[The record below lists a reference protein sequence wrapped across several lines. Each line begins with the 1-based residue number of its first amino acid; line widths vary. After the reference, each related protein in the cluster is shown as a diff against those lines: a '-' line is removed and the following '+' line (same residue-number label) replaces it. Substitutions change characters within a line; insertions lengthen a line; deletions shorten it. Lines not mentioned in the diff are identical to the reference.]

1 MVAKKGRRDSSDSSP
16 IVEVGE
22 IDTSAPFQS
31 VKDAVNLFGEA
42 AFSAEKPVFRKPNPQ
57 SAEKVL
63 VKQTELHLAQK
74 ELNKLKE
81 QLKNAETIREQ
92 ALSELEWSKRTVDE
106 LTRKLEAVNESRD
119 SANKATEAAKS
130 LIEEAKP
137 GNVSVASSSDAQTRD
152 MEEYGEVCKELDT
165 AKQELRKIRQVSNE
179 ILETKTVA
187 LSKVEEAKKVSKV
200 HSEKIELLR
209 KEIAAVNESVEQT
222 KLACSQAR
230 KEQSEIF
237 AEKEIQ
243 QKSYKAGME
252 ESAKKSLALKNEF
265 DPEFAKK
272 LEVQLTETYNEID
285 ELQKQMETAKA
296 SDIDSVNGVSLE
308 LNEAKGLFEK
318 LVEEEKSLQELVES
332 LKAEL
337 KNVKMEHDEVEAK
350 EAEIESVAGDL
361 HLKLSRSKSELEQ
374 CVTEESKAK
383 AALEDMMLTINQIS
397 SETEAARR
405 EAEGMRNKAK
415 ELMKEAESAHLALED
430 SELHLRVAL
439 DEAEEAK
446 AAETKA
452 LEQIKSMS
460 EKTNAARNS
469 TSSESGSQSITLSQE
484 EFKSLSKRAEVFD
497 KLAEMKVA
505 AALAQVEAVRA
516 SENETLKK
524 LETTQEEIKK
534 LKTATEEALKKAA
547 MADAAKKAVE
557 GELRRW
563 RERDQKKAEE
573 AATRILAE
581 AEMKM
586 ASESSPQQH
595 YKAPKQKPVN
605 NKLEKTKTSVVS
617 KKVLMPNL
625 SGIFSRKKNQVE
637 WGSPSYLPGEKPF

>member
-16 IVEVGE
+16 VVEVGE

-42 AFSAEKPVFRKPNPQ
+42 AFSAEKERPAIRKPNPQ

-74 ELNKLKE
+74 ELKKLKE

-92 ALSELEWSKRTVDE
+92 ALSELDWAKRTVDE

-130 LIEEAKP
+130 NIEE
-137 GNVSVASSSDAQTRD
+137 NVSVSGSSDARIRD
-152 MEEYGEVCKELDT
+152 MEQYEAVCKELES

-187 LSKVEEAKKVSKV
+187 LSKVEEAKEVTKV
-200 HSEKIELLR
+200 HSEKIELLK

-243 QKSYKAGME
+243 QHSYKAGME

-296 SDIDSVNGVSLE
+296 SDMDSVNGVSLE
-308 LNEAKGLFEK
+308 LNEAKGLLEK

-337 KNVKMEHDEVEAK
+337 KNVKMEHSEVEAK

-361 HLKLSRSKSELEQ
+361 HMKLSRSKSDLEE
-374 CVTEESKAK
+374 CVAEESKAN

-397 SETEAARR
+397 SETETARR
-405 EAEGMRNKAK
+405 EAEEMRNKAD
-415 ELMKEAESAHLALED
+415 ELMKEAETAHLALEE

-446 AAETKA
+446 AAEAKA
-452 LEQIKSMS
+452 LEQIQSIS

-484 EFKSLSKRAEVFD
+484 EFKSLSKRGEVCD
-497 KLAEMKVA
+497 KLAELKVA
-505 AALAQVEAVRA
+505 AALAQVEAVKA

-586 ASESSPQQH
+586 ATESSPQQH
-595 YKAPKQKPVN
+595 YKAPKQKPVHK
-605 NKLEKTKTSVVS
+605 KLEKTKTSVVS
-617 KKVLMPNL
+617 KKVLLPNL
-625 SGIFSRKKNQVE
+625 SGIFNRKKNQVE

>member
-1 MVAKKGRRDSSDSSP
+1 MVAKKGRQDSSP

-42 AFSAEKPVFRKPNPQ
+42 AFSAEKPVIRKASPQ

-74 ELNKLKE
+74 ELNKLQE
-81 QLKNAETIREQ
+81 QLKNAETVREQ
-92 ALSELEWSKRTVDE
+92 ALSELEWAKRTVDE

-119 SANKATEAAKS
+119 SAKKATEAAKS
-130 LIEEAKP
+130 QIEDAKP
-137 GNVSVASSSDAQTRD
+137 GNVSVSSSDAQSQD
-152 MEEYGEVCKELDT
+152 LEQYGTVCKELDT

-179 ILETKTVA
+179 ILETKTDA
-187 LSKVEEAKKVSKV
+187 SNKVKEAKEVAKVN
-200 HSEKIELLR
+200 SEKIELLR
-209 KEIAAVNESVEQT
+209 KEIAAVHESVEQT
-222 KLACSQAR
+222 KLAYSQAQ

-243 QKSYKAGME
+243 QQSYKAAME
-252 ESAKKSLALKNEF
+252 ESAKKLLALKKEF

-285 ELQKQMETAKA
+285 ELQKQMEIAKA
-296 SDIDSVNGVSLE
+296 SDMDSVNAVSLE
-308 LNEAKGLFEK
+308 LDDAKGLLK
-318 LVEEEKSLQELVES
+318 RLVEEKKSLQELLES

-337 KNVKMEHDEVEAK
+337 KNVKTEHGEVEAK
-350 EAEIESVAGDL
+350 ETEIESMAGDL
-361 HLKLSRSKSELEQ
+361 HLKLSKSKSELEEF
-374 CVTEESKAK
+374 VEEESKAK
-383 AALEDMMLTINQIS
+383 AALEDMMLTLNQIS
-397 SETEAARR
+397 SETESARR
-405 EAEGMRNKAK
+405 ESEEMRNKSE
-415 ELMKEAESAHLALED
+415 ELMKEAEAAHLALED
-430 SELHLRVAL
+430 TELNLRVAL

-452 LEQIKSMS
+452 LELIKSMS
-460 EKTNAARNS
+460 ERTNAARNS
-469 TSSESGSQSITLSQE
+469 TSSDSGAQSITLSQE
-484 EFKSLSKRAEVFD
+484 EFKSLSKRAEVFN

-505 AALAQVEAVRA
+505 AALAQVEAVKA

-524 LETTQEEIKK
+524 LETTQAEIEK
-534 LKTATEEALKKAA
+534 LKTATQEALKKAA

-573 AATRILAE
+573 AASRILAE
-581 AEMKM
+581 AEAKM
-586 ASESSPQQH
+586 SVESSPQHQ
-595 YKAPKQKPVN
+595 YKAPKQKPLH

-617 KKVLMPNL
+617 KKVLLPNL
-625 SGIFSRKKNQVE
+625 SGIFNRKKNQVE
-637 WGSPSYLPGEKPF
+637 WGSPSYLPGEKPI